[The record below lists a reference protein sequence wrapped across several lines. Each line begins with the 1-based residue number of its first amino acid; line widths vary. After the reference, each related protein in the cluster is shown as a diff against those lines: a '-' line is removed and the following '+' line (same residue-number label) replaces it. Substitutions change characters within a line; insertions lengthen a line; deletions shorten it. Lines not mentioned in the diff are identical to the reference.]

1 MGEAKQ
7 LVKGSG
13 KKSTTILDG
22 TSVGILPLLD
32 KVIDE
37 LELAADVKLEDLS
50 KEGDA
55 ERAENHRKLGLLY
68 CAMSLSRRAREAMKD
83 YDANIEDSAYD
94 ENF

>member
-22 TSVGILPLLD
+22 TSIGIIPLFD
-32 KVIDE
+32 KAIDE

-50 KEGDA
+50 KEGDE

-68 CAMSLSRRAREAMKD
+68 CAMSLTRRAREALKD
-83 YDANIEDSAYD
+83 YDGSLEDSAYD